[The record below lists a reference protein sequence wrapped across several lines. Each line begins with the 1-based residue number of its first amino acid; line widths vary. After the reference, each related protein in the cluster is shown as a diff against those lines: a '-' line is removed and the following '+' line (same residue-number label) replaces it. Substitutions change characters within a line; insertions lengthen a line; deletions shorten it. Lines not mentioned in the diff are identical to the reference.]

1 MSQYATVERVR
12 KNIPKKRLSSV
23 ASDDEVILED
33 AFRDDIRIEIE
44 QASAWVD
51 SLYSDV
57 APFPSV
63 GEPDGNGNGVFT
75 ELYVDEDSIE
85 GAQVSIESAPAPI
98 SAGVEL
104 MFGTRL
110 DLDNDPTV
118 DYSIYELA
126 EDVLEYDE
134 SITLTRPFNSE
145 SSGNGAGRRTILAGT
160 PPLIRLATELMTRFN
175 ILTSGPNANMSKD
188 ISSLELRAAKL
199 LNATVQV
206 MSVGNVIEG
215 PAYAEPHPRINIFR
229 QSAPRDLIIILGGS
243 ITIEVN
249 NDEL

>member
-1 MSQYATVERVR
+1 MSQYATVDRV
-12 KNIPKKRLSSV
+12 KANLPSKRSGSV
-23 ASDDEVILED
+23 DDD
-33 AFRDDIRIEIE
+33 GGIRIEIE

-63 GEPDGNGNGVFT
+63 GPDESGNESGTFT
-75 ELYVDEDSIE
+75 ELYVAEDSIE
-85 GAQVSIESAPAPI
+85 GVQVSIESAPALLN
-98 SAGVEL
+98 AGVEL

-110 DLDNDPTV
+110 DLDDDPTV
-118 DYSIYELA
+118 DYSIYKLA
-126 EDVLEYDE
+126 EDVLEDAT
-134 SITLTRPFNSE
+134 SITLNRAFDSE
-145 SSGNGAGRRTILAGT
+145 SSGNGGRRTILAGT

-175 ILTSGPNANMSKD
+175 ILTSGPNANTSKD

-206 MSVGNVIEG
+206 MSIGNVIEG

-229 QSAPRDLIIILGGS
+229 QSAPRDLTIILAGS
-243 ITIEVN
+243 ITTEVN
-249 NDEL
+249 NDVL